1 MDWNCMHAKHILYV
15 VMSVVLMGGC
25 TVSYKLNSASIDY
38 TVVSSVSVLDFPNQ
52 APMVYPPLSQVLTER
67 MKDIYTTKTRLKVV
81 QTNGDLNIEGE
92 ITGYD
97 LTPMAVKEDAWA
109 SETKLTITIRVRYTN
124 KTNPDKDFEQTFSAY
139 REFPATRMLTDVQDQ
154 LCTEIVE
161 ELTDLVFNA
170 TVADW

>member
-1 MDWNCMHAKHILYV
+1 
-15 VMSVVLMGGC
+15 MSVVLMGGC

-67 MKDIYTTKTRLKVV
+67 MKDIYTTKTRLKAV